1 MAGLIRRFTTYPTLD
16 VILSV
21 PGVVIVDLI
30 PPGVFA
36 GRTTGKVLL
45 VGEWPKGAFNT
56 PTDVEGDQTIQSV
69 FGGFSLSMRDPLSP
83 TTNPYSNGC
92 AFTWLKDK
100 AFRSLALIRV
110 DMTLTLGV
118 KLQLTGTPTPLTAAV
133 TIPAGTRVRDAS
145 APTREFAIAQDVVF
159 AAGTDLA
166 VVAFTA
172 FNPANL
178 AQTYS
183 TRTVSAIPVYST
195 QGVSEGAVG
204 DVDSVD
210 SGDLFRAGIGPGT
223 GLPSIVVTAATAALD
238 GAAANATPLTVLT
251 SGDID
256 TRYTN
261 ALTASLPGGD
271 VTSNV
276 YVIASARQSAAIRTA
291 LLANAGSASAVGVG
305 RRAVTRPP
313 IGTLPAAAIGSPDPG
328 VGANRGDRNFYC
340 YPHARQN
347 IPEIASLDPAATISS
362 SRVLVGADAWMASL
376 LSVLPPENNPG
387 QSTQDVVSGGLLLPI
402 LELESGLTTVGQP
415 TAFTTTNYQQFQ
427 AAGVCALF
435 RSPQLG
441 EWVFMSGVTSVNPA
455 LFPSLARI
463 SRRNMADFIQDSL
476 AAISLPYSKKPA
488 TDDRYDSLVAEM
500 DDFLAGLLSEE
511 NPQTQRI
518 DAYAL
523 DSKSGNTAALQGS
536 GIRVVLISVRTLD
549 ELDDIVLQT
558 NIGPSVEISE
568 VQLGS
573 LF

>member
-118 KLQLTGTPTPLTAAV
+118 KLQLTGTPTPLPSAI

-195 QGVSEGAVG
+195 QGVPETAVG

-223 GLPSIVVTAATAALD
+223 GFPTIVVTAATAALD
-238 GAAANATPLTVLT
+238 GAAANATPLAVLT

-291 LLANAGSASAVGVG
+291 LLANAAAASAVGVG

-313 IGTLPAAAIGSPDPG
+313 IGTLPAAAIGSGDPG

-347 IPEIASLDPAATISS
+347 IPELASLDPSATISS

-402 LELESGLTTVGQP
+402 LELESGLTTTGQP

-511 NPQTQRI
+511 NRQAQRI
-518 DAYAL
+518 DAYSI
-523 DSKSGNTAALQGS
+523 DSKSGNTEALQGS
-536 GIRVVLISVRTLD
+536 GIRVVLFSVRTLD
-549 ELDDIVLQT
+549 EMDDIVLQT

-568 VQLGS
+568 VQLGG